1 VFLEIFGIYDRE
13 KSFKVFA
20 FDVTQRYESVQ
31 RFVIADAELRKL
43 GGEVDRV
50 PREEVPMNAV
60 ERAIDQ
66 ERDISILEEI
76 RFVS

>member
-1 VFLEIFGIYDRE
+1 VNSLGIYDRE

-50 PREEVPMNAV
+50 PREKESMNTV
-60 ERAIDQ
+60 EHALD
-66 ERDISILEEI
+66 L
-76 RFVS
+76 